1 MTFVSRVIA
10 AVGRLVT
17 QPYGSCPACG
27 KKGPNLHVAHRM
39 PLALVELDE
48 EQRNLK
54 LGAGSAMYPLAAI
67 TCSNCGYVRFHNTR
81 YLLDTDDDE

>member
-1 MTFVSRVIA
+1 
-10 AVGRLVT
+10 
-17 QPYGSCPACG
+17 
-27 KKGPNLHVAHRM
+27 M